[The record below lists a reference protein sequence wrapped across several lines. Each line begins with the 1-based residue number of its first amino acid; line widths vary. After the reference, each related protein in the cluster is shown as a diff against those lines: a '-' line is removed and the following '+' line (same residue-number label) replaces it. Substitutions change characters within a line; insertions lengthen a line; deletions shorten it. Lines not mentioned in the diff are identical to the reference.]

1 MLSLLYEA
9 QMCTSMHTG
18 GIIVSTLKCVLLHK
32 CIALNACTLILSIY
46 YVLRMSIYCIIM
58 HNTCTYTVNVSVAE
72 SVVCASEVDEFAT
85 SAILFCSDPPFDVD
99 DIICILPTQEV
110 NC

>member
-1 MLSLLYEA
+1 
-9 QMCTSMHTG
+9 
-18 GIIVSTLKCVLLHK
+18 
-32 CIALNACTLILSIY
+32 
-46 YVLRMSIYCIIM
+46 M

-72 SVVCASEVDEFAT
+72 SVECYGGVDEFGT
-85 SAILFCSDPPFDVD
+85 SAILFCSDPPFLFE

>member
-1 MLSLLYEA
+1 
-9 QMCTSMHTG
+9 MHD
-18 GIIVSTLKCVLLHK
+18 
-32 CIALNACTLILSIY
+32 
-46 YVLRMSIYCIIM
+46 
-58 HNTCTYTVNVSVAE
+58 TCTHTSTVYIFAAE

-85 SAILFCSDPPFDVD
+85 SAILLCSDPPFDVD